1 MRDIYG
7 KDKADCKDVW
17 RGHSNNISDC
27 YGYCPHE
34 RKIWDPSYADK
45 ASLTSEYFRI
55 NFKTEKR
62 WPAFRI
68 MSLAISAKWTIYI
81 KCRSGFG

>member
-34 RKIWDPSYADK
+34 RKIWDPRYADK
-45 ASLTSEYFRI
+45 ASLTSECFRI
-55 NFKTEKR
+55 NFKLR
-62 WPAFRI
+62 NCGPDYVI
-68 MSLAISAKWTIYI
+68 NNLSLMDRMKS
-81 KCRSGFG
+81 RDQFG

>member
-34 RKIWDPSYADK
+34 RKIWDPRYADK
-45 ASLTSEYFRI
+45 ASLTSECFRI
-55 NFKTEKR
+55 NFKLR
-62 WPAFRI
+62 NCGPDYVI
-68 MSLAISAKWTIYI
+68 NNLSLMDHMKS
-81 KCRSGFG
+81 RDPFG

>member
-34 RKIWDPSYADK
+34 RKIWDPRYADK
-45 ASLTSEYFRI
+45 ASLTSECFKI
-55 NFKTEKR
+55 NLKTEKL
-62 WPAFRI
+62 WPAI
-68 MSLAISAKWTIYI
+68 
-81 KCRSGFG
+81 CH